1 MEGKNTLINLMPK
14 TIEFL
19 CISKK
24 DRAIIND
31 GSCITLTDIN
41 QEFSPYL
48 LVSKISK
55 DSKGVSIFPGSIVRI
70 INNPEQHYVADIF
83 DSGEII
89 LLNFSITEPKSFLD
103 QLDQEDYKLMCCNT
117 FIEFSSIKLEV
128 VGHVYDELRNK
139 FDLKLDHFRR
149 LL

>member
-1 MEGKNTLINLMPK
+1 MEGNTTLNNCMPK

-24 DRAIIND
+24 DRSIIHD

-48 LVSKISK
+48 LISKISK
-55 DSKGVSIFPGSIVRI
+55 DSKGVSIFPGSIVKI

-83 DSGEII
+83 DTGEII
-89 LLNFSITEPKSFLD
+89 LLNFSITDPKNFLD
-103 QLDQEDYKLMCCNT
+103 QEEFKLMCCNT
-117 FIEFSSIKLEV
+117 FIDFSSIKLEV
-128 VGHVYDELRNK
+128 VGHVFDELRNK
-139 FDLKLDHFRR
+139 YDLKLDHFRR